1 MTHEELKR
9 FISEQMRMSHIYQ
22 PLLIKSL
29 VEAGGTA
36 TIRQLAGEFLIKD
49 ESQLLYYEK
58 RLKEMPIKVLSKHQI
73 LIRDKEM
80 VTLNIGKLT
89 LEQRAELI
97 MLCEQ
102 KIQEFIVSRGIAV
115 WDYRMLEDD
124 AISDPLRYRV
134 LKESGGRCS
143 LCGCTKEERILDVD
157 HILPRSKGGKNV
169 YENLQVL
176 CSKCNRSKGNKDK
189 TDFRSYGKEEAIE
202 NCLFC
207 TVQSQKEKIILRNEL
222 CFLIEDAFPVTKGH
236 ALVIP
241 KRHVADYFLLSIAEQ
256 QAANELL
263 QIRRKQLLAQDKTID
278 GFNMGVNSG
287 EAAGQTIFHCHIH
300 LIPRRR
306 GDVDNPKGGVR
317 GVIPKKQRY

>member
-1 MTHEELKR
+1 
-9 FISEQMRMSHIYQ
+9 
-22 PLLIKSL
+22 
-29 VEAGGTA
+29 
-36 TIRQLAGEFLIKD
+36 
-49 ESQLLYYEK
+49 
-58 RLKEMPIKVLSKHQI
+58 MPIKVLSKHQI

-189 TDFRSYGKEEAIE
+189 TDFRGYGKEKAIE

-207 TVQSQKEKIILRNEL
+207 KVQSQKEKIILRNEL

-241 KRHVADYFLLSIAEQ
+241 RRHVADYFLLSIAEQ

-263 QIRRKQLLAQDKTID
+263 QIRRKQLLEQDKTID

-306 GDVDNPKGGVR
+306 GDVENPKGGVR
-317 GVIPKKQRY
+317 GVIPGKQAY

>member
-1 MTHEELKR
+1 
-9 FISEQMRMSHIYQ
+9 
-22 PLLIKSL
+22 
-29 VEAGGTA
+29 
-36 TIRQLAGEFLIKD
+36 
-49 ESQLLYYEK
+49 
-58 RLKEMPIKVLSKHQI
+58 MPIKVLSKHQI

-189 TDFRSYGKEEAIE
+189 TDFRSYGKEKTIE

-207 TVQSQKEKIILRNEL
+207 RVQSQKEKIILRNEL
-222 CFLIEDAFPVTKGH
+222 CFLIEDAFPVAQGH

-263 QIRRKQLLAQDKTID
+263 QIRRKQLLARDKTID

-306 GDVDNPKGGVR
+306 GDVENPKGGVR